1 MSRNRKKK
9 SGNKNQRISANKNA
23 VLSPSGLGNGEI
35 PLGRALDAQIQC
47 GPPKPLH
54 PSCPDP
60 QAGVTLL
67 AEPQIVKLTRLTMKH
82 LRQLQGNLDMD
93 YWKTTTRQIL
103 SADRPGIQ
111 VIPARAGFGKSTWI
125 RAFLLALSEL
135 WVTGDPLA
143 EALGGVILVN
153 QKVEDL
159 NDCMDTLE
167 ATFPTDANGLV
178 VALQSLTASG
188 KKRGFCLNPD
198 VGGYEDCD
206 RLRCPYAAEC
216 PLKELETQAPHAYI
230 LGLTQARFYGM
241 RRDGTLDS
249 LLFRETGQ
257 GTVPRR
263 FVIFDEKP
271 ELMEICE
278 LDTQKINSAS
288 TALEKLVADN
298 RLRDDRACT
307 LQAGLNFHISRRV
320 QELRRSTRIERAGCT
335 PQDELAGFC
344 SLADQTD
351 AKDNYLHFRESLERR
366 RDLTTKELKDCLSV
380 LDQLYQGPPVL
391 FCKSGGFTLYA
402 IRDGMAELQDRQ
414 ILIFDATAPVDGDYR
429 QRQDLQWMPSSPPA
443 NMGMVTFHLFR
454 HERLNVSK
462 SALKNPRVRE
472 AMCRL
477 ADEIIARYP
486 GQTFLCSY
494 QQFARFI
501 AENLQENTR
510 AQIKMMPD
518 KSPDCVPY
526 FGGTNGS
533 NAFNDCT
540 NVILLGYPRLEPKTY
555 LARTYATQGED
566 FRLELER
573 VAEAERWKDRPWKD
587 GLRCLP
593 QVSEYE
599 CRHLAASLEQ
609 EIYRC
614 ALRNP
619 DCESDI
625 HVFLFCP
632 PERVWELL
640 HQRFWGC
647 KMEEYEDLPDCVEA
661 VRARA
666 GIYGGHP
673 TAYAKLAEFLEAW
686 DGAEVK
692 VFDLKKR
699 LGITDSAWKELIK
712 GEKARALLAR
722 YGVERRGR
730 GPNATYFIKH
740 RDLCA

>member
-9 SGNKNQRISANKNA
+9 PGNKNQRISANKNA
-23 VLSPSGLGNGEI
+23 VLSPSRLSNGEI
-35 PLGRALDAQIQC
+35 PPERALDEPIQC
-47 GPPKPLH
+47 GTPEPLH

-60 QAGVTLL
+60 QAGVTQL
-67 AEPQIVKLTRLTMKH
+67 AEPQIVKLTRLTMGY
-82 LRQLQGNLDMD
+82 LRQLQSNLDMR

-125 RAFLLALSEL
+125 KAFLLALGEL
-135 WVTGDPLA
+135 WVIGDPLA

-159 NDCMDTLE
+159 NECVDTLE
-167 ATFPTDANGLV
+167 AAFPSGTSGLV

-249 LLFRETGQ
+249 LLLRETGA
-257 GTVPRR
+257 GMVPRR

-271 ELMEICE
+271 ELTEICE

-298 RLRDDRACT
+298 RLRDGKACN
-307 LQAGLNFHISRRV
+307 LQTGLNFQVSRRV
-320 QELRRSTRIERAGCT
+320 QGLRRVTRIERAGYLSR
-335 PQDELAGFC
+335 DELAGFC
-344 SLADQTD
+344 SLADRTD
-351 AKDNYLHFRESLERR
+351 AKDEYLQFRASLESRP
-366 RDLTTKELKDCLSV
+366 DLISRELQDCLSV

-391 FCKSGGFTLYA
+391 FCKSGGFALYA

-414 ILIFDATAPVDGDYR
+414 VLIFDATAPVDGDY
-429 QRQDLQWMPSSPPA
+429 QKRQDLQWLEPSPPG

-462 SALKNPRVRE
+462 NSFKKPKVRE
-472 AMCRL
+472 AMCCFT
-477 ADEIIARYP
+477 DEITTRYP

-494 QQFARFI
+494 QQYAGFI
-501 AENLQENTR
+501 AANLQESAR

-518 KSPDCVPY
+518 KSPECVPY

-555 LARTYATQGED
+555 LARTYATQGKN

-599 CRHLAASLEQ
+599 CRHLAARLEQ

-647 KMEEYEDLPDCVEA
+647 KVEEYEDLPDCVEA

-686 DGAEVK
+686 DGVEVK
-692 VFDLKKR
+692 VSALKKR

-712 GEKARALLAR
+712 GEKAKALLAR
-722 YGVERRGR
+722 HGVERRGR
-730 GPNATYFIKH
+730 GPNAVYYVKH
-740 RDLCA
+740 HDLCA